1 MSGDIIVLEENGQEI
16 EVVVN
21 KIDAAQ
27 RKKYSQWIRATF
39 PDLVNN
45 PRDFDITP
53 RFIEFWH
60 NIIPKMTSIDGMSL
74 YSFSMSSFNQLV
86 HVCSNRI
93 AGRDIDAGRDDIT
106 VYKQESSEYDDTG
119 MIDFDESI
127 EDVGKNMNIDFD
139 LDENGAVDLD
149 DWQ

>member
-1 MSGDIIVLEENGQEI
+1 MSEDVIILEENGQEI
-16 EVVVN
+16 EVVIN
-21 KIDAAQ
+21 TIDSSQ
-27 RKKYSQWIRATF
+27 RRKYSQWISATF
-39 PDLVNN
+39 PDLVNK
-45 PRDFDITP
+45 PSDFEVTP

-86 HVCSNRI
+86 HACANRI
-93 AGRDIDAGRDDIT
+93 AGKDIDAGRDDIT
-106 VYKQESSEYDDTG
+106 VYNNTSSEYDDNKLS
-119 MIDFDESI
+119 DFDESNG
-127 EDVGKNMNIDFD
+127 DYDKNMNIDFD

>member
-16 EVVVN
+16 EVVIN
-21 KIDAAQ
+21 TIDSAQ
-27 RKKYSQWIRATF
+27 RRKYSQWISATF
-39 PDLVNN
+39 PDLVNE
-45 PRDFDITP
+45 PSDFEVTP

-86 HVCSNRI
+86 HACANRI
-93 AGRDIDAGRDDIT
+93 AGRDIDTGRDDIT
-106 VYKQESSEYDDTG
+106 VFKKDSSEYDDTT
-119 MIDFDESI
+119 MIDSSESI
-127 EDVGKNMNIDFD
+127 DDGGKNMSLDFD
-139 LDENGAVDLD
+139 LNEDGAVDLD